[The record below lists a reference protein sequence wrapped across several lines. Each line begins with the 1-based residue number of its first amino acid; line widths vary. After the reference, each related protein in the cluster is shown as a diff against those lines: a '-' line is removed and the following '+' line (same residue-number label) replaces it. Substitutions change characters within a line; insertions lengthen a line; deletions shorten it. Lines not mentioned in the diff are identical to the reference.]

1 MNFSILA
8 QHSQSRFCP
17 LLLQGNF
24 LHLSRLKKILLY
36 SGIGLLVIIIGFAVS
51 IFVFKDHIIQQF
63 IAEANK
69 SLNTPV
75 KIGKIEISTWQDF
88 PNLAIVF
95 TDVYVEDSH
104 SGDYP
109 LLTAKKI
116 SFYLNPV
123 EAWRGNYSIRG
134 LQIKDS
140 GTNLKINKAGKNN
153 FTIAKPTEGATNNS
167 TISFDL
173 KNVKLINTTVS
184 YEDEQANQSHVFSS
198 EKLTSSIA
206 IRGDVYKIEANGDVT
221 VQQIG
226 IKDQL
231 FLKEKLMDV
240 VASVDYDDEKK
251 IVAIN
256 SASLKINK
264 SLFDVTGTYSFKQK
278 NLIDIK
284 AEGKETDIQTLLALL
299 PDDTN
304 KKLKQYQSKGDVFF
318 ELKLKGEIS
327 ERKDP
332 FTSIHFGCKDA
343 TFSHP
348 QYKSKITHANLEGSY
363 ASPSLTQFANAELFL
378 KNITGELNGKAF
390 SSNLSLQ
397 NLEDPYIQF
406 DFKGELDA
414 ASLQNFYPIPEI
426 SKMDG
431 NLVADFSIEGKTG
444 LLKKKATAQQVKT
457 NGVVE
462 LQNIQFV
469 YGKQAIHLNSLNGS
483 LQFNN
488 NDLAMSNFRGQ
499 FANSDFVL
507 NGFFK
512 NVITFL
518 LFENQ
523 PIGIEA
529 DMKSNFLDVDQLF
542 EIGFGESK
550 SDGYKFSISP
560 NVHLN
565 FNCDVKSLR
574 YKRFHPKN
582 VKGDLL
588 VKNQVA
594 VSRNIAM
601 KAMGG
606 DLSLN
611 GIVDAKNPK
620 AIDVVSAFKLNG
632 IYVDSVFYVFENF
645 FQTFIQDKHLKGQAF
660 ADVNLEMALTE
671 DLKLISKT
679 LIADISATIKNGEL
693 NNFAPLQ
700 ALNKYLDDETL
711 NKLRFADLK
720 NDIHIENETIYI
732 PQMEIKSNATTIQL
746 SGTHTFDQRIDY
758 RVAAPLRSKKKID
771 PDEAFGAI
779 EEDNKGQTKLFLK
792 ITGTTDKYNIV
803 YDKEAVKKKIVS
815 DLKKEVKELKEA
827 FQLKGKK
834 KKKELE
840 LEKDEY
846 FDWDN

>member
-1 MNFSILA
+1 
-8 QHSQSRFCP
+8 
-17 LLLQGNF
+17 
-24 LHLSRLKKILLY
+24 LSRLKKIILY

-51 IFVFKDHIIQQF
+51 LFIFKDRIIQQF
-63 IAEANK
+63 ISEANK

-75 KIGKIEISTWQDF
+75 KIGKIEIFAWQDF

-104 SGDYP
+104 PGEYP
-109 LLTAKKI
+109 LLTAKKV

-123 EAWRGNYSIRG
+123 EAWKGNYSIRG

-140 GTNLKINKAGKNN
+140 ETNLKINKAGKNN
-153 FTIAKPTEGATNNS
+153 FTIAKPTEGATTS

-173 KNVKLINTTVS
+173 KNVKLLSTTVS
-184 YEDEQANQSHVFSS
+184 YSDEQASQYHTFISD
-198 EKLTSSIA
+198 KLTSSIA
-206 IRGDVYKIEANGDVT
+206 IRGDVYKIEADGDVMI
-221 VQQIG
+221 QQIG
-226 IKDQL
+226 IKDQV
-231 FLKEKLMDV
+231 FLKEKTMDV
-240 VASVDYDDEKK
+240 VASVDYDDDKK
-251 IVAIN
+251 IVSIN
-256 SASLKINK
+256 SASLKVNK

-278 NLIDIK
+278 NLINIK
-284 AEGKETDIQTLLALL
+284 AEGKETDIHTLLALL

-304 KKLKQYQSKGDVFF
+304 RKLKQYQSEGDVFF
-318 ELKLKGEIS
+318 DLKLTGEIS
-327 ERKDP
+327 EHKDP
-332 FTSIHFGCKDA
+332 FISIHFGCKDA

-348 QYKSKITHANLEGSY
+348 EYKSKITHANLEGSF
-363 ASPSLTQFANAELFL
+363 ASPSLTQFAKAELFL
-378 KNITGELNGKAF
+378 KNVTGELNGKLF

-426 SKMDG
+426 KQMEG
-431 NLVADFSIEGKTG
+431 NLIADFSIEGKTG
-444 LLKKKATAQQVKT
+444 LLKKKSTAQQVKT
-457 NGVVE
+457 NGTVE
-462 LQNIQFV
+462 LRNIQFIF
-469 YGKQAIHLNSLNGS
+469 GKQAIHFNGLNGS

-499 FANSDFVL
+499 FENSDFVL

-529 DMKSNFLDVDQLF
+529 DLKSNFLDVDQLF

-560 NVHLN
+560 NVYLN
-565 FNCDVKSLR
+565 FNCDVKSLKYR
-574 YKRFHPKN
+574 RFHPQAI
-582 VKGDLL
+582 KGNLL

-601 KAMGG
+601 KVMGG

-611 GIVDAKNPK
+611 GIVDAKSPK
-620 AIDVVSAFKLNG
+620 AIDVVSSFKLNG

-660 ADVNLEMALTE
+660 ADVNLEMTLAE

-679 LIADISATIKNGEL
+679 LISDVSATIKNGEL
-693 NNFAPLQ
+693 NNFEPLK

-758 RVAAPLRSKKKID
+758 RVVAPLRSKKKID

-779 EEDNKGQTKLFLK
+779 EEDTKGQTKLFLK
-792 ITGTTDKYNIV
+792 ITGTTDTYEV
-803 YDKEAVKKKIVS
+803 AYDREAVKKKIVS
-815 DLKKEVKELKEA
+815 SLKKEVKELKEA
-827 FQLKGKK
+827 FRLKGKK
-834 KKKELE
+834 KKKEME